1 MKTYEGLQMETIVF
15 DAEYVITTSIIPGS
29 SGDIV
34 LPSTG
39 KGNG

>member
-1 MKTYEGLQMETIVF
+1 MKDYEALQMETIVF
-15 DAEYVITTSIIPGS
+15 DAEDVITTSIIPGQ